1 METLGYTA
9 VPGRADPGAERWDV
23 ADPAVRAE
31 LDGMF
36 DNPCVFDVAGV
47 AGHGFVEVGL
57 GDHVRYRPAE
67 ASS

>member
-23 ADPAVRAE
+23 TDPAVQAE

-36 DNPCVFDVAGV
+36 DNPCTFDVDGV
-47 AGHGFVEVGL
+47 PGHGFVEVGL
-57 GDHVRYRPAE
+57 GVHERYLPG
-67 ASS
+67 